1 MDSQQPSACKHLEDA
16 HEPQKI
22 VTLPHKLSDCSAV
35 QVMGLAKLGVG
46 IAASDE
52 TSIDTA
58 VLTFKG
64 YTKEVKGM
72 ISQYNTHSVRPIFPT
87 LVISAQ

>member
-1 MDSQQPSACKHLEDA
+1 M
-16 HEPQKI
+16 
-22 VTLPHKLSDCSAV
+22 
-35 QVMGLAKLGVG
+35 QVMGLTKLGVG

-64 YTKEVKGM
+64 YTKEVKGVV
-72 ISQYNTHSVRPIFPT
+72 SQYNTHSVRPI
-87 LVISAQ
+87 SAYS

>member
-1 MDSQQPSACKHLEDA
+1 MN
-16 HEPQKI
+16 
-22 VTLPHKLSDCSAV
+22 CSPM
-35 QVMGLAKLGVG
+35 QVMGLTKLGVG

-64 YTKEVKGM
+64 YTKEVKGVV
-72 ISQYNTHSVRPIFPT
+72 SQYNTHSVRPI
-87 LVISAQ
+87 SAYS

>member
-1 MDSQQPSACKHLEDA
+1 MCLDFRNIPCNSAI
-16 HEPQKI
+16 Q
-22 VTLPHKLSDCSAV
+22 VMNCSPM
-35 QVMGLAKLGVG
+35 QVMGLTKLGVG

-64 YTKEVKGM
+64 YTKEVKGVV
-72 ISQYNTHSVRPIFPT
+72 SQYNTHSVRPI
-87 LVISAQ
+87 SAYS